1 MTAFNRARCTKEKR
15 RKESWVQ
22 KSCSEHQEK
31 KEFSLLVKEMQLHV
45 LVKEMQLHDSDYFF
59 CHFRTPPVAFDK
71 LLRII
76 ARHSSIWGLYSRIQ
90 QLY

>member
-31 KEFSLLVKEMQLHV
+31 KEFSLLVKEMQLH
-45 LVKEMQLHDSDYFF
+45 DSDY
-59 CHFRTPPVAFDK
+59 
-71 LLRII
+71 
-76 ARHSSIWGLYSRIQ
+76 
-90 QLY
+90 

>member
-31 KEFSLLVKEMQLHV
+31 KEFSL